1 MLLLA
6 KLKIPVCN
14 EASKYF
20 CCWFC
25 KSGPISV
32 NVKTDRRGYCPGEAI
47 LLNALFENNSSR
59 SILPQASLY
68 QCQTFNANG
77 KHIIAT
83 NKLSTLSGQSISSK
97 SSGEWN
103 GKLLKIPAIS
113 PSISSALIRVEYFI
127 KVSLLIP
134 GSYSLSCILPIVI
147 GTVPYRRNLCTS
159 AVYHLM
165 PSFVQNS
172 SRLNDAPPA
181 YSELAKYSGAGA
193 SNTKTPTLATSTD
206 LEERLDDQIIR
217 ESNYCP
223 LYTFVS
229 EYIPPP
235 PYSEFEFA
243 GGSAKPN
250 NRSNDLADY
259 YELVKHQHHEQQH
272 DSATSQLISSS
283 SAIPTTST
291 TANTSSSLITQTSD

>member
-1 MLLLA
+1 MSLFRFVIT
-6 KLKIPVCN
+6 KG
-14 EASKYF
+14 F
-20 CCWFC
+20 
-25 KSGPISV
+25 
-32 NVKTDRRGYCPGEAI
+32 CPGEAV
-47 LLNALFENNSSR
+47 LLNALFENNSNR

-83 NKLSTLSGQSISSK
+83 NKLSTLSGQSISSR
-97 SSGEWN
+97 SSGDWN

-165 PSFVQNS
+165 PSFIQNS

-181 YSELAKYSGAGA
+181 YSELVKYNAHGAGSS
-193 SNTKTPTLATSTD
+193 SNSNSKTLATSTD
-206 LEERLDDQIIR
+206 LEEKLDDQIIR

-235 PYSEFEFA
+235 PYSEFE
-243 GGSAKPN
+243 
-250 NRSNDLADY
+250 RSDLADY
-259 YELVKHQHHEQQH
+259 YQLTMH
-272 DSATSQLISSS
+272 DANATSQLISSS